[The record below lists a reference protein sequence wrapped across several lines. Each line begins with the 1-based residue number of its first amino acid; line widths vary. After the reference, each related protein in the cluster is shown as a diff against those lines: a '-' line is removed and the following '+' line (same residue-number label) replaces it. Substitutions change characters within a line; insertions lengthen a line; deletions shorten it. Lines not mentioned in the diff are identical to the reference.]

1 MQLSSVKYKHN
12 RSFLIG
18 KVHKMNLNLN
28 GKYALITGGSR
39 GIGRR
44 TALMLAEEG
53 CNVAIC
59 ARNSEWL
66 EKTKAEIETRGV
78 KSLAI
83 VANAGELEDIKRVI
97 ELIINMWGT
106 LHILVNNVGGE
117 SKIPLLSPECIP
129 DEVWID
135 SLELNTL
142 AAVRF
147 TRFVIPYM
155 RKQKWGRVVTLASK
169 HGREGGGRAWYTMAK
184 AAEIG
189 FMKTL
194 AMNFDLARDG
204 ITFNTVAPGAVLT
217 EQGNWAD
224 FQKEDPLKLQ
234 EKVMA
239 TRPMGRLGLP
249 EEVAAIITFICSEQ
263 ASLLNGACIP
273 VDGAESHSF

>member
-1 MQLSSVKYKHN
+1 
-12 RSFLIG
+12 
-18 KVHKMNLNLN
+18 MNLNLTD
-28 GKYALITGGSR
+28 KYALITGGSR
-39 GIGRR
+39 GIGRSI
-44 TALMLAEEG
+44 ALLLAEEG

-59 ARNSEWL
+59 ARDKLWL
-66 EKTKAEIETRGV
+66 EKTKADIEKKGV
-78 KSLAI
+78 KCIAI
-83 VANAGELEDIKRVI
+83 TADARDPKDINRVI
-97 ELIINMWGT
+97 ELIIDRWGT

-117 SKIPLLSPECIP
+117 SKVPLLSPEFIP
-129 DEVWID
+129 DEVWIE

-147 TRFVIPYM
+147 TRLVIPYM
-155 RKQKWGRVVTLASK
+155 RKQKWGRVVTLASTP
-169 HGREGGGRAWYTMAK
+169 GREGGGRAWYTMAK

-189 FMKTL
+189 LMKTL

-224 FQKEDPLKLQ
+224 FQKENPRKLQ

-249 EEVAAIITFICSEQ
+249 EEVAAIIIFICSEQ
-263 ASLLNGACIP
+263 ASLLSGACIP

>member
-1 MQLSSVKYKHN
+1 
-12 RSFLIG
+12 
-18 KVHKMNLNLN
+18 
-28 GKYALITGGSR
+28 
-39 GIGRR
+39 
-44 TALMLAEEG
+44 MLAEEG

-66 EKTKAEIETRGV
+66 EKTKAEIEARGV
-78 KSLAI
+78 KCISIKADAKEI
-83 VANAGELEDIKRVI
+83 SDIHRAI
-97 ELIINMWGT
+97 ELIINTWGT

-117 SKIPLLSPECIP
+117 SKVPLMSPECIN

-147 TRFVIPYM
+147 TRLVIPYM

-194 AMNFDLARDG
+194 AMNFELARDG

-234 EKVMA
+234 EKLML
-239 TRPMGRLGLP
+239 TKPMGRLGLP
-249 EEVAAIITFICSEQ
+249 EEVAAIILFICSEQ
-263 ASLLNGACIP
+263 ASLLSGACIP
-273 VDGAESHSF
+273 VDGAESYSF